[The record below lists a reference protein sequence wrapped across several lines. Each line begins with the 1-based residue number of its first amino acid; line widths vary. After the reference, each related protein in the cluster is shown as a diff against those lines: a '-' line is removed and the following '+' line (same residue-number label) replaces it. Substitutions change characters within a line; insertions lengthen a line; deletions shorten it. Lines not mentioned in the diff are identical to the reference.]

1 MRKQVN
7 NFLLKTLIF
16 LSTIGIIYFIRRA
29 FFLDKERIIFFGT
42 CLILLVLFLTL
53 LIFVKFKNQ
62 KIQSNFLIFFF
73 SSLISLYVLEL
84 TMFKLK
90 YNKEN
95 FQFLENVRAAK
106 IEKVDFDD
114 RNIFKFYKDYNKNKN
129 ENSVISMSRVQ
140 VSIDNK
146 IVQTLGGIGNRETIL
161 CNESGYWTTFKSDRY
176 GFNNPDELWD
186 KKLDVVIVGDSFGL
200 GLCVN
205 QDQNF
210 AGVLR
215 KNGKKSIT
223 LGGTGMGTLFEY
235 AILREYTKNIETDN
249 LIFMFY
255 LNDLHNLNSELSN
268 PILLNYLNDNNF
280 SQNLALNQN
289 NINIK
294 LEEKLINYINKKKF
308 LTLERIA
315 KFYYIREAVRDIIYK
330 KDKNV
335 IFSRFEI
342 DEQKLNKVIEI
353 LKKVE
358 DDFKG
363 NLYIGYLPSAA
374 EYMFKENEKK
384 LLKEISDR
392 IVNKLKANSFDVID
406 FRLSLDS
413 KELDEILPFG
423 SIVKTQ
429 NHYNAKGYKL
439 ISNQML
445 EHLYK

>member
-1 MRKQVN
+1 
-7 NFLLKTLIF
+7 
-16 LSTIGIIYFIRRA
+16 
-29 FFLDKERIIFFGT
+29 
-42 CLILLVLFLTL
+42 
-53 LIFVKFKNQ
+53 
-62 KIQSNFLIFFF
+62 
-73 SSLISLYVLEL
+73 
-84 TMFKLK
+84 MFKLK